1 MIKNSFGIVALAAA
15 ALVIRLQGASAQEAP
30 RHADAESKLVIEH
43 AEVIQAP
50 SGAKML
56 AGYIT
61 VWNGSKQQTDLVSV
75 QSGNFASV
83 SLHRTEVVD
92 GVAKMRPIEDG
103 IVIPGHAELLMKPG
117 GIHMMLMGRTADF
130 KPGDKVD
137 LLLAF
142 ADGTSLS
149 TMAITRPIGA
159 KPTDHHHRS
168 VD

>member
-1 MIKNSFGIVALAAA
+1 MIKNSFGMVALTAG
-15 ALVIRLQGASAQEAP
+15 ALIICLQSASAQERP
-30 RHADAESKLVIEH
+30 RHADAESKLVVEH
-43 AEVIQAP
+43 AEVILAL

-61 VWNGSKQQTDLVSV
+61 VWNGSKQQSDLVSV
-75 QSGNFASV
+75 QSDDFASV

-92 GVAKMRPIEDG
+92 GVAKMRPIKEG
-103 IVIPGHAELLMKPG
+103 IFIPGHAELLMKPG
-117 GIHMMLMGRTADF
+117 GIHMMLMAPTVDF

-142 ADGTSLS
+142 ADGASLS
-149 TMAITRPIGA
+149 TTAITRPIGT
-159 KPTDHHHRS
+159 KPIDHHHGS